1 VPRRSFP
8 GRSLLRGLFLG
19 GGYVVLVS
27 LIVSQTSETSF
38 TLTLAAVLTT
48 ITMLFVLALL
58 LAVRWSM
65 GEERRRFQVQLGS
78 LFVLTAVFASYF
90 AIVRW
95 FAHIGSTPIGRLN
108 IGAWVAIFIYSGVL
122 LLISVP
128 FVLLLG
134 DGLLALAA
142 WLVWRPSVQRVLRR
156 MRRKAR
162 KQ

>member
-1 VPRRSFP
+1 
-8 GRSLLRGLFLG
+8 
-19 GGYVVLVS
+19 VLVS
-27 LIVSQTSETSF
+27 LTVSQTSETSF
-38 TLTLAAVLTT
+38 ALTLLAVLTT
-48 ITMLFVLALL
+48 VTMLFVLALL
-58 LAVRWSM
+58 LAVRWAA

-78 LFVLTAVFASYF
+78 LFVLTAVFAGHF

-95 FAHIGSTPIGRLN
+95 LAHIGSTPIGRLH
-108 IGAWVAIFIYSGVL
+108 IGAWAAIFVYSGVL

-128 FVLLLG
+128 FVLILG

-142 WLVWRPSVQRVLRR
+142 WLVWRPSVQRALRR